1 VKFGRFFFLIK
12 GLYMTYSAKQIY
24 RKLTDLFPNL
34 HAIQPFNKIDLKDR
48 GLPGME
54 LKVLESDSDKINLIL
69 SRFENER
76 GHLVGNPSIEI
87 VVDPK
92 KKTANVATY
101 KDRDYFHSAVPK
113 PVEIGTIAR
122 SQANRYLYDWLNNL
136 KNWNRS
142 LSENNFKKRSIVSHE
157 GR

>member
-1 VKFGRFFFLIK
+1 
-12 GLYMTYSAKQIY
+12 MTYSAKQIY

-34 HAIQPFNKIDLKDR
+34 HTIQPFNRIDLKDQ
-48 GLPGME
+48 GFPNME
-54 LKVLESDSDKINLIL
+54 LTVLESDPDKINFIL
-69 SRFENER
+69 SRYETER
-76 GHLVGNPSIEI
+76 GHLIANPSIEI
-87 VVDPK
+87 LVDPK
-92 KKTANVATY
+92 KKTAHVATY

-122 SQANRYLYDWLNNL
+122 SQANRFLYDWLNNL

-142 LSENNFKKRSIVSHE
+142 LSEKNFLKRPGATYE